1 MNIKIYLYVILTC
14 LSVYALSGV
23 NFNSIILKNKKIEAR
38 VLVMLIALALGYL
51 STNFIYDFVNSI
63 G

>member
-1 MNIKIYLYVILTC
+1 MVKIYLYVILTS

-23 NFNSIILKNKKIEAR
+23 NFNLLILKNKKIEAR
-38 VLVMLIALALGYL
+38 VLVMLLALSLGYL
-51 STNFIYDFVNSI
+51 STNFIWDFINSI